1 MANKFMKKPV
11 IVCIDDEPDVL
22 ESLKIELKKAIGDR
36 CIIETAEGGEDALEL
51 LADLRADEH
60 EIALVL
66 SDYIM
71 PDIKGDELLKQ
82 IHEQSPDTLTI
93 MLTGQ
98 ADLQA
103 LSNSI
108 KYAKLYRY
116 IQKPWQDEDLQIT
129 VVEAIHS
136 YLQDQKLTIE
146 TIKRQQANEEL
157 KRVNAELE
165 VVNADLKLANE
176 ELSASES
183 RLNQFLGALP
193 VGVSVYNPDGSIAY
207 LNHAAQEL
215 LDSQTVL
222 ARAAQTWRGMDQF
235 YNGESDRLYFPENFP
250 ILRALRGESV
260 KVDDV
265 EITQYGLIITLEVTA
280 TPIFDSSGNVVFAI
294 AAIQDIS
301 ERKEAERVL
310 ANYQRTLEADI
321 VERTEQLQQAAL
333 AAQAANRAKST
344 FLANMSHELRT
355 PLNAILGFTQI
366 VESSPNLTADDRDNI
381 RIIHRSGEHLLTL
394 INQALDLAKI
404 EAGRMIVF
412 PTNFN
417 LYDLLDEMEDM
428 FQLRAKNQGL
438 QLVFQRNTDV
448 PEYVRTDEV
457 KLRQVLINL
466 LSNAMKF
473 TRVGGV
479 SVRVRPLRQ
488 GSSAGTDVG
497 DVMDVTDRSNREEA
511 RGNDSEGEI
520 VIAAE
525 SPTNLD
531 GSTSYTLPESGN
543 LTENNLDLSGSLFL
557 QFEVEDTGS
566 GISPEELG
574 KVFQAFVQTE
584 SGQKAQKGTGLGLT
598 ISSQFVRLMGGNITV
613 ESEQNRGTI
622 FRFEIEV
629 DAVDAASIPT
639 PEISSQVMGVEPD
652 GISYR
657 ILVVDDRK
665 DNRQLLVKMLSPLGF
680 AVKQASNGRE
690 AVEMWENWQPHLI
703 LMDLQMP
710 VMDGCEA
717 TMEIRL
723 RIQQR
728 QSKQAMG
735 EEINVSGVKPLIP
748 KIIALTA
755 STIEGRRSFA
765 LFVGCDDFINKP
777 FRKNDIFDT
786 LHKHLGVKYLY
797 SNSTDLMSAG
807 DRHNLSDS
815 QSNDA
820 LAYLPILPAQW
831 IDNMRQVI
839 RSADFD
845 LIGITI
851 EEIRDAHPEFAEIL
865 QGHLDNFDY
874 QKILNLV
881 AEAEESDRGDEGGTN

>member
-51 LADLRADEH
+51 LADLRAEEH

-129 VVEAIHS
+129 VVEAVHS

-165 VVNADLKLANE
+165 AVNADLKLANE

-183 RLNQFLGALP
+183 RLNQFLEALP

-222 ARAAQTWRGMDQF
+222 ARAAETRPGMDQL

-250 ILRALRGESV
+250 ILRALRGEFV

-280 TPIFDSSGNVVFAI
+280 TPIFDSSRNVVFAI

-301 ERKEAERVL
+301 ERKEAEKVL
-310 ANYQRTLEADI
+310 ANYQRTLESEI

-366 VESSPNLTADDRDNI
+366 VESSPNLTAEDRENI

-394 INQALDLAKI
+394 INQALDLA
-404 EAGRMIVF
+404 
-412 PTNFN
+412 
-417 LYDLLDEMEDM
+417 
-428 FQLRAKNQGL
+428 
-438 QLVFQRNTDV
+438 
-448 PEYVRTDEV
+448 
-457 KLRQVLINL
+457 
-466 LSNAMKF
+466 
-473 TRVGGV
+473 
-479 SVRVRPLRQ
+479 
-488 GSSAGTDVG
+488 
-497 DVMDVTDRSNREEA
+497 
-511 RGNDSEGEI
+511 
-520 VIAAE
+520 
-525 SPTNLD
+525 
-531 GSTSYTLPESGN
+531 
-543 LTENNLDLSGSLFL
+543 
-557 QFEVEDTGS
+557 
-566 GISPEELG
+566 
-574 KVFQAFVQTE
+574 
-584 SGQKAQKGTGLGLT
+584 
-598 ISSQFVRLMGGNITV
+598 
-613 ESEQNRGTI
+613 
-622 FRFEIEV
+622 
-629 DAVDAASIPT
+629 
-639 PEISSQVMGVEPD
+639 
-652 GISYR
+652 
-657 ILVVDDRK
+657 
-665 DNRQLLVKMLSPLGF
+665 
-680 AVKQASNGRE
+680 
-690 AVEMWENWQPHLI
+690 
-703 LMDLQMP
+703 
-710 VMDGCEA
+710 
-717 TMEIRL
+717 
-723 RIQQR
+723 
-728 QSKQAMG
+728 
-735 EEINVSGVKPLIP
+735 
-748 KIIALTA
+748 
-755 STIEGRRSFA
+755 
-765 LFVGCDDFINKP
+765 
-777 FRKNDIFDT
+777 
-786 LHKHLGVKYLY
+786 
-797 SNSTDLMSAG
+797 
-807 DRHNLSDS
+807 
-815 QSNDA
+815 
-820 LAYLPILPAQW
+820 
-831 IDNMRQVI
+831 
-839 RSADFD
+839 
-845 LIGITI
+845 
-851 EEIRDAHPEFAEIL
+851 
-865 QGHLDNFDY
+865 
-874 QKILNLV
+874 
-881 AEAEESDRGDEGGTN
+881 

>member
-1 MANKFMKKPV
+1 MKKPV

-22 ESLKIELKKAIGDR
+22 ESLKIELKKAIGDQ
-36 CIIETAEGGEDALEL
+36 CIIETAEGGKDALEL
-51 LADLRADEH
+51 LADLRAEEH

-129 VVEAIHS
+129 VVEAVHS

-146 TIKRQQANEEL
+146 TIKRKEANEEL

-165 VVNADLKLANE
+165 LVNADLNNANQ

-183 RLNQFLGALP
+183 RLNQFLGGLP
-193 VGVSVYNPDGSIAY
+193 MGVSVYNPDGSIAY
-207 LNHAAQEL
+207 LNHAAQDL

-222 ARAAQTWRGMDQF
+222 ARAAQTWPGMDQY
-235 YNGESDRLYFPENFP
+235 YNNESDRLYFPENFP
-250 ILRALRGESV
+250 ILRALGGESV

-280 TPIFDSSGNVVFAI
+280 TPIFDGSGNVVFAI

-310 ANYQRTLEADI
+310 ANYQRTLEAEI

-333 AAQAANRAKST
+333 GAQAANRAKST

-366 VESSPNLTADDRDNI
+366 VESSPNLTEDDRDNL

-404 EAGRMIVF
+404 EAGQMIIF

-417 LYDLLDEMEDM
+417 LYDLLDEVEDM

-448 PEYVRTDEV
+448 PQYVRTDEV

-479 SVRVRPLRQ
+479 SVRVGQQVQ
-488 GSSAGTDVG
+488 GGSVAG
-497 DVMDVTDRSNREEA
+497 DVIDAIEIGNREET
-511 RGNDSEGEI
+511 RGNDSQPEILTTGEN
-520 VIAAE
+520 
-525 SPTNLD
+525 PTNLD
-531 GSTSYTLPESGN
+531 DSTSYSPSEGEN
-543 LTENNLDLSGSLFL
+543 LTENDLDLSSLLFL

-566 GISPEELG
+566 GISPKELG
-574 KVFQAFVQTE
+574 KVFEAFVQTE

-613 ESEQNRGTI
+613 ESQEERGTI

-639 PEISSQVMGVEPD
+639 PEINRQVIGLELD
-652 GISYR
+652 GLSYR

-680 AVKQASNGRE
+680 AVKQASDGRE
-690 AVEMWENWQPHLI
+690 AVEIWENWQPHLI

-728 QSKQAMG
+728 ESKQAMG
-735 EEINVSGVKPLIP
+735 EEINVSGVEPLIP

-765 LFVGCDDFINKP
+765 LFVGCDDFIHKP
-777 FRKNDIFDT
+777 FRKNEIFDT

-831 IDNMRQVI
+831 IDHMRQVI

-845 LIGITI
+845 LIARTI
-851 EEIRDAHPEFAEIL
+851 EEIKDAHPEFAEML
-865 QGHLDNFDY
+865 QCHLGNFDY

-881 AEAEESDRGDEGGTN
+881 AEAEE

>member
-1 MANKFMKKPV
+1 MASKFMKKPV

-71 PDIKGDELLKQ
+71 PDIKGDELLKK

-129 VVEAIHS
+129 VVEAVHS

-146 TIKRQQANEEL
+146 TIKRKEANEEL

-165 VVNADLKLANE
+165 LVNADLKLANE
-176 ELSASES
+176 GLSASEA

-222 ARAAQTWRGMDQF
+222 ARTAPTLPEIKQY
-235 YNGESDRLYFPENFP
+235 YNSESDRLYFPENFP
-250 ILRALRGESV
+250 ILRALEGESV

-280 TPIFDSSGNVVFAI
+280 TPIFDSSRNVVFAI

-301 ERKEAERVL
+301 ERKEAETVL
-310 ANYQRTLEADI
+310 ANYQRTLEAEI
-321 VERTEQLQQAAL
+321 VERTEQLQQVAL
-333 AAQAANRAKST
+333 AAESANRAKST

-366 VESSPNLTADDRDNI
+366 VESSPNLTAEDRENI

-404 EAGRMIVF
+404 EAGRMVIF
-412 PTNFN
+412 PTNFD
-417 LYDLLDEMEDM
+417 LYDLLDEVEDM
-428 FQLRAKNQGL
+428 FQLRAKNQDL
-438 QLVFQRNTDV
+438 QLVFQRNADV
-448 PEYVRTDEV
+448 PQYVRTDDV

-466 LSNAMKF
+466 LSNAIKF
-473 TRVGGV
+473 TPIGGV
-479 SVRVRPLRQ
+479 SLRVRRKMQ
-488 GSSAGTDVG
+488 GSSAAADVG
-497 DVMDVTDRSNREEA
+497 DVMDVIDRINREEA

-520 VIAAE
+520 VIVGE
-525 SPTNLD
+525 NPTNLD
-531 GSTSYTLPESGN
+531 GAISYSPPESKN
-543 LTENNLDLSGSLFL
+543 LMENNLDLSNSLFL
-557 QFEVEDTGS
+557 QFEVEDTGT

-613 ESEQNRGTI
+613 ESQQERGTI

-639 PEISSQVMGVEPD
+639 PEISRQVMGVEPD
-652 GISYR
+652 GPSYR
-657 ILVVDDRK
+657 ILIVDDRK

-680 AVKQASNGRE
+680 EVQQASNGME

-728 QSKQAMG
+728 EEQQATSAQ
-735 EEINVSGVKPLIP
+735 INVSGVESPIP

-786 LHKHLGVKYLY
+786 LHKHLGVNYLY
-797 SNSTDLMSAG
+797 SNSTDFVSAG
-807 DRHNLSDS
+807 DRDNLSDS
-815 QSNDA
+815 TSNDA
-820 LAYLPILPAQW
+820 LAYLPKLPAEW
-831 IDNMRQVI
+831 IDNIRQVI

-845 LIGITI
+845 LIARTI
-851 EEIRDAHPEFAEIL
+851 EEIRDAHFEFAEIL

-874 QKILNLV
+874 QKILNLI
-881 AEAEESDRGDEGGTN
+881 AEAEESDNADEGGTN